1 MQSGTTRVFRGTEE
15 GSALPGRSHLC
26 LAGMAGKYQSEAG
39 VPREMEEEQ
48 AEFHTLVQEFLK
60 CSLGNH
66 VYPEQKEHQR
76 RKQECQLV
84 QALVSRIMASVHEC
98 NMELFTGEAILVGSQ
113 AQDLHVQ
120 TESSSSDYDF
130 LVPIHYNTNL
140 ILMGSLYSKLYTP
153 KGLLPVWESLKPGVP
168 VYRWGNKVV
177 VDYNK
182 LIMRDLLERK
192 TVDVDLTGEDIKT
205 INNRQLQIWK
215 NGIDPYN
222 VMTELWECVQKAL
235 TEERRNL
242 ATGIRN
248 IRLENTVGITPV
260 SPAIQLSAEVN
271 GQTVSIDLV
280 PTIRNKLDMFMDWP
294 QQDLK
299 WLSDWWDRK
308 QGTEQRKPTWNIME
322 IYKTGTDLVA
332 KNSYWRLTFSLAE
345 TQLLKDIDA
354 DGGCRQKALRV
365 LKQINMEKWVPRYGK
380 VLTSYHLK
388 MVLFWAS
395 HLNPETENWAMELD
409 ALGTLLKV
417 LEFSLEKK
425 QLPSYFLP
433 SINLFDWH
441 RSEEEN
447 SLKNRVLEVLR
458 LEVRLMRCSP
468 KQYLQLSYNLTK
480 PQGPGPFIQW
490 AWELDEFR
498 RKHQKDFEEFKNLK
512 ISFDTS
518 LFWEL

>member
-1 MQSGTTRVFRGTEE
+1 
-15 GSALPGRSHLC
+15 
-26 LAGMAGKYQSEAG
+26 MAGKYQSEAG

-48 AEFHTLVQEFLK
+48 AEFPSLVQELLK
-60 CSLGNH
+60 CFLGNH

-84 QALVSRIMASVHEC
+84 QALVSRIMASVRKC
-98 NMELFTGEAILVGSQ
+98 NVELFTGEAILVGSQ

-130 LVPIHYNTNL
+130 LVPIHYNMNL

-153 KGLLPVWESLKPGVP
+153 KGLLPVWDRLKPEVP

-192 TVDVDLTGEDIKT
+192 TVDMDLTEEDIKT
-205 INNRQLQIWK
+205 INKQQLQIWK
-215 NGIDPYN
+215 NGIDPFR
-222 VMTELWECVQKAL
+222 VMKTLWDCVQEAL
-235 TEERRNL
+235 TKERSL

-248 IRLENTVGITPV
+248 IKLENTVSIIPV
-260 SPAIQLSAEVN
+260 RPAVQLSAEVN
-271 GQTVSIDLV
+271 GRPVSIDLV
-280 PTIRNKLDMFMDWP
+280 PTIRNKVDMSMDWP
-294 QQDLK
+294 RQDLR
-299 WLSDWWDRK
+299 WLSDWWDRE
-308 QGTEQRKPTWNIME
+308 QDAEQRKPTWNIME

-433 SINLFDWH
+433 SMNFFDWH
-441 RSEEEN
+441 RTEEEN

-468 KQYLQLSYNLTK
+468 EQYLRLSYDLAK
-480 PQGPGPFIQW
+480 PQGPGPFIQRVR
-490 AWELDEFR
+490 ELDEFR
-498 RKHQKDFEEFKNLK
+498 RKHEKDFEEFKNLK
-512 ISFDTS
+512 ISCDRS
-518 LFWEL
+518 LFREL

>member
-1 MQSGTTRVFRGTEE
+1 
-15 GSALPGRSHLC
+15 
-26 LAGMAGKYQSEAG
+26 MAGKYQSEAG

-48 AEFHTLVQEFLK
+48 AEFPSLVQVLLK
-60 CSLGNH
+60 CFLGNH

-84 QALVSRIMASVHEC
+84 QALVSRIMASVRKC
-98 NMELFTGEAILVGSQ
+98 KVELFTGEAILVGSQ

-130 LVPIHYNTNL
+130 LVPIHYNMNL

-153 KGLLPVWESLKPGVP
+153 KGLLPVWDSLKPEVP

-192 TVDVDLTGEDIKT
+192 TVEMDLTEEDIKT
-205 INNRQLQIWK
+205 INKQQLQIWK
-215 NGIDPYN
+215 NGIDPFR
-222 VMTELWECVQKAL
+222 VMKTLWDCVQEAL
-235 TEERRNL
+235 TKERSL
-242 ATGIRN
+242 TTGIRN
-248 IRLENTVGITPV
+248 IKLENTVGITPV
-260 SPAIQLSAEVN
+260 SPAVQLSAEVN
-271 GQTVSIDLV
+271 GQPVSIDLV
-280 PTIRNKLDMFMDWP
+280 PTIRNKVDMSMDWP
-294 QQDLK
+294 QQDLR
-299 WLSDWWDRK
+299 WLSDWWDRE
-308 QGTEQRKPTWNIME
+308 QGAEQRKPTWNIME

-354 DGGCRQKALRV
+354 DGGCRQKVLRV

-433 SINLFDWH
+433 SINFFDWH

-458 LEVRLMRCSP
+458 LEVRLMRCRLE
-468 KQYLQLSYNLTK
+468 QYLQLSYDLAK
-480 PQGPGPFIQW
+480 PQGLGPFIQRVR
-490 AWELDEFR
+490 ELDEFR

-518 LFWEL
+518 LFREL